1 VGAGDINRILY
12 VEDDE
17 DVGPLMEHVLTS
29 RGYAVEVATTVSQA
43 LSLLE
48 NGGFD
53 LVLTDGRLPDGSGVV
68 VADRAKAQ
76 EVDVLIVTGYA
87 LSLPGVERHDFL
99 MKPVRPAELLAAV
112 DRHIGNHGPG

>member
-1 VGAGDINRILY
+1 MNRILY

-29 RGYAVEVATTVSQA
+29 GGYMVEIATTVSQA

-48 NGGFD
+48 GGSFD

-76 EVDVLIVTGYA
+76 AVDVLIVTGYA
-87 LSLPGVERHDFL
+87 LTLPGVERHDFL

-112 DRHIGNHGPG
+112 DRHIGGQGSF

>member
-1 VGAGDINRILY
+1 MIRILY

-17 DVGPLMEHVLTS
+17 DVGPLMELVLTS
-29 RGYAVEVATTVSQA
+29 YGYTVEVATSVSEA
-43 LSLLE
+43 LSLLDG
-48 NGGFD
+48 GGFD

-76 EVDVLIVTGYA
+76 KVDVLIVTGYA
-87 LSLPGVERHDFL
+87 LSLPGLERHDFL

-112 DRHIGNHGPG
+112 NRHIGSHGQG